1 MSSGPRRRSSPPRA
15 ARSASARN
23 SAVSVHILK
32 HLHRRCASFDYAQR
46 WTVNG
51 TSHSSLSASG
61 EAAHAFSGLQER
73 PGFAVEHEA
82 GELAAG
88 EGAGVDADAVA
99 LDLGR
104 LGDVVAMD
112 DDLAEIDARAEKLV
126 ADPQHVLQRLGVERH
141 ARLDPGMDEIEV
153 ALDMAERQL
162 AQEGEATRRH

>member
-15 ARSASARN
+15 ARSASPRN

-32 HLHRRCASFDYAQR
+32 HLHRRCASFDCAQR

-61 EAAHAFSGLQER
+61 EAARALSGLQER
-73 PGFAVEHEA
+73 PALAVEHEA

-104 LGDVVAMD
+104 VGDGVAVHN
-112 DDLAEIDARAEKLV
+112 DLAEIDAREEKLV
-126 ADPQHVLQRLGVERH
+126 ADPQHVLHRLLVERD
-141 ARLDPGMDEIEV
+141 ARLDPGMD
-153 ALDMAERQL
+153 
-162 AQEGEATRRH
+162 G